1 MKALITGVTGYL
13 GSRLAAR
20 LAGNCEVYGLVRQ
33 PLKTTYLP
41 QEVLGGL
48 TLLSYDGSGES
59 LLAALEISQ
68 PDIVFH
74 LAAHYTGAHDLAA
87 VSALTV
93 SNLYLGNCL
102 LEAMQLSGKCR
113 KIVYATSYYA
123 HISGKAYHP
132 LNLYAATKKAFSDIV
147 EFYTDAGYVEAASV
161 MLSDTYGPDDQRPK
175 VLNLIRQAILEK
187 RSMDLTSGRQIFDLL
202 YVDDVVDGLIQAA
215 KALENPPAAHQF
227 FQLNSEN
234 PLSLRETVELMLK
247 VNHLKFEANWG
258 GRPEP
263 ERQIYKPAKV
273 YPPPPGWAQRVSLE
287 KGLKRFWTEPGL

>member
-1 MKALITGVTGYL
+1 MNVTG
-13 GSRLAAR
+13 
-20 LAGNCEVYGLVRQ
+20 
-33 PLKTTYLP
+33 
-41 QEVLGGL
+41 
-48 TLLSYDGSGES
+48 
-59 LLAALEISQ
+59 
-68 PDIVFH
+68 
-74 LAAHYTGAHDLAA
+74 
-87 VSALTV
+87 
-93 SNLYLGNCL
+93 
-102 LEAMQLSGKCR
+102 CR
-113 KIVYATSYYA
+113 KLVYAVTSM
-123 HISGKAYHP
+123 AYWQGENYQP

>member
-68 PDIVFH
+68 PDIAFH
-74 LAAHYTGAHDLAA
+74 LAAYYTGAHDLAA
-87 VSALTV
+87 VSALTA
-93 SNLYLGNCL
+93 SNLYLGSCL
-102 LEAMQLSGKCR
+102 LEAMNVTGCR
-113 KIVYATSYYA
+113 KLVYAVTSM
-123 HISGKAYHP
+123 AYWQGENYQP